1 MRRIRVVL
9 AFGLAGVVAACAKD
23 RAASAAA
30 DSTRIADSMRI
41 VDSVRL
47 ALSND
52 SAASAATRRT
62 APAPTG
68 PRVEV
73 LVKVTEQVPG
83 LLSQA
88 KLLPIDAQHLAQG
101 KYPEGTVKSGTIE
114 RRSGRLVYTFEIQ
127 QKGVEGTELV
137 LIGANDGAIVNTIHQ
152 AAKP

>member
-30 DSTRIADSMRI
+30 DSTRIADSVRI

-47 ALSND
+47 ALAND
-52 SAASAATRRT
+52 SAASAARRT
-62 APAPTG
+62 APAATG
-68 PRVEV
+68 PRAEV

-152 AAKP
+152 PAKP

>member
-1 MRRIRVVL
+1 VVL

-30 DSTRIADSMRI
+30 DSTRIADSVRI

-47 ALSND
+47 ALAND
-52 SAASAATRRT
+52 SAASAARRT
-62 APAPTG
+62 APAATG
-68 PRVEV
+68 PRAEV
-73 LVKVTEQVPG
+73 LVKVTEQVPE

-152 AAKP
+152 PAKP

>member
-47 ALSND
+47 ALAND
-52 SAASAATRRT
+52 SAASAARRT
-62 APAPTG
+62 APAATG
-68 PRVEV
+68 PRAEV

-152 AAKP
+152 PAKP